1 MSPLRNT
8 YGIPWPA
15 DATELD
21 IEMAMIQS
29 GGYVTNPATGHR
41 HGSGLFHHFRQMQSI
56 LWPEDDH
63 HRWSDLILSTILEE
77 RITVITGSR
86 DSGKTR
92 TVSKWALCDY
102 WCHPE
107 TTLIL
112 MTSTDNRGLELRVF
126 GDIKSLFQRAKD
138 RCPHLAGNVVDAKH
152 GIFTDNIGEDGEVR
166 DMRKGIIGVPCIGSQ
181 GEFLGQSLRNFAGIK
196 QQRRRLIGDEL
207 QYILVE
213 YLKVLDA
220 MDKGDF
226 KFAGLGNPIAE
237 NGKALD
243 RVSEPQDGWGS
254 QGQITKTISWR
265 NKYQGVTINL
275 VGTDSPNFD
284 KETPNRFPYLMN
296 QKDADTVAARPGGK
310 DSIEWWSL
318 VMGVRKVGAVINR
331 VLTPEM
337 IEANGGFGPVIWSGV
352 KPTTKVYGVD
362 AGFGGDECVRT
373 FLEFGESVDGQTVI
387 LFGEQ
392 KVIPVL
398 LSSNVSPE
406 DQIALFA
413 KSDCAA
419 LGVPDDNVYIEA
431 GMRATLAVSFAR
443 ILSPAINA
451 INFGG
456 TATQRPVSNDLFIY
470 DEKEHRRRLK
480 TCYEHYSKFVTEL
493 AFSVRAV
500 VESKQARG
508 FPRLAA
514 DEFGRREWRYVYN
527 DRYELETKQEYK
539 LRNGGVSPNYSD
551 SVMIAVEGARRLGF
565 EIERMRDPN
574 ASPVAEDWLK
584 IERDKYRQA
593 VRKTELNYA
602 RH

>member
-1 MSPLRNT
+1 MLRNT
-8 YGIPWPA
+8 YGLEWPA
-15 DATELD
+15 NMTDVGV
-21 IEMAMIQS
+21 EMAMIRS
-29 GGYVTNPATGHR
+29 GGFRTYGGKAYGA
-41 HGSGLFHHFRQMQSI
+41 GLFHHYRTLQTL

-63 HRWSDLILSTILEE
+63 HRWSDLILKTILEE
-77 RITVITGSR
+77 RIVAITGSR

-107 TTLIL
+107 NTLII

-138 RCPHLAGNVVDAKH
+138 RYPWLAGNVVDAKH
-152 GIFTDNIGEDGEVR
+152 GIFTDSIGEDGEVR

-207 QYILVE
+207 QYILTD

-243 RVSEPQDGWGS
+243 RVSEPKNGWGS
-254 QGQITKTISWR
+254 QGEVTKTATWP
-265 NKYQGVTINL
+265 NKYNGVTINL

-284 KETPNRFPYLMN
+284 AATANRYPYLMN
-296 QKDADTVAARPGGK
+296 QKDADTVSARPGGK

-331 VLTPEM
+331 VLTVEM
-337 IEANGGFGPVIWSGV
+337 IETNGGFGPVIWTGG
-352 KPTTKVYGVD
+352 KPLMKIYGVD

-373 FLEFGESVDGQTVI
+373 FIECGEEVGGQNVI

-398 LSSNVSPE
+398 LSSPVSPE

-413 KSDCAA
+413 KADCAG
-419 LGVPDDNVYIEA
+419 LGVPDENVYIEA
-431 GMRATLAVSFAR
+431 GMRATLAISFAR
-443 ILSPAINA
+443 IMSPAINA

-456 TATQRPVSNDLFIY
+456 PATQRPVSNDVFIY
-470 DEKEHRRRLK
+470 DEKQHARRLK

-500 VESKQARG
+500 VESRQARG
-508 FPRLAA
+508 FPRQAA
-514 DEFGRREWRYVYN
+514 EEFGRREWRYVYN

-539 LRNGGVSPNYSD
+539 VRNGGVSPNYSD
-551 SVMIAVEGARRLGF
+551 SAMIAVEGARRLGF
-565 EIERMRDPN
+565 VIERLRDPN
-574 ASPVAEDWLK
+574 APAEADDWLSA
-584 IERDKYRQA
+584 ELDKYRRT
-593 VRKTELNYA
+593 VKKTELNYK
-602 RH
+602 